1 MRPIIK
7 TRLNAAQ
14 KSKVTFTLFSS
25 VALFAVFTVAAP
37 AILPC
42 PAFDD
47 AQRKALLEQRRKAK
61 LIGRKEVVI
70 EPRKHQQ
77 RDNII
82 KKVEG

>member
-7 TRLNAAQ
+7 TRLTAAQ

-25 VALFAVFTVAAP
+25 VALFAIFTVAAP

-42 PAFDD
+42 PAFDET
-47 AQRKALLEQRRKAK
+47 QRKALLEQRRKSK

-77 RDNII
+77 QNNI
-82 KKVEG
+82 KKAES

>member
-1 MRPIIK
+1 MRPIIIK
-7 TRLNAAQ
+7 ASLTAAQ

-42 PAFDD
+42 PAFDET
-47 AQRKALLEQRRKAK
+47 QRKALLEQRRKAK

-70 EPRKHQQ
+70 EPRKHNQQ
-77 RDNII
+77 YQ
-82 KKVEG
+82 KKVES